1 MSSPLGSVDCHSD
14 GVGIDSGR
22 VSLSLGSPRAWLLT
36 WFWKH
41 MEKVVPQ
48 PVCSSKNLA
57 AGVGDPD
64 QVQGQGDLRVEEGLA
79 EGCGAREAAPW
90 TPCHVCLS
98 VCLVRL
104 EHRFWDPVAL
114 GNQVRPKS
122 RTAFQGWEHLRG
134 DQNGPGSGDN
144 MRGPWEWPSHWP

>member
-48 PVCSSKNLA
+48 PVCSGKNLA

-98 VCLVRL
+98 VCL
-104 EHRFWDPVAL
+104 
-114 GNQVRPKS
+114 S
-122 RTAFQGWEHLRG
+122 RQAGAQIL
-134 DQNGPGSGDN
+134 GPGGAGEPGETKKQDGFPRVGASK
-144 MRGPWEWPSHWP
+144 RRPEWAWKWG